1 MSVFLRFRQLNTQH
15 WKANINFPT
24 KFRRVTYQSKEPTIM
39 LDHNHIGLCTN
50 ITHVMKSIRIKTAQK
65 HHHDTKKNQARLQAE
80 TKQNIDVVKMR
91 FRHRKEPNNQRF
103 ITHRRV
109 IITEQLEIQTELTDN
124 DAGMIKEVISVKLL
138 QKEYPFRNPFSSSAS
153 TLQSDSVLNLLTS
166 YGFTSTQISKII
178 TTYPRLLTLDAKT
191 TLLPKLQSLQ
201 SRGASTS
208 ELTEIISKVPKILS
222 KRGTK
227 STGLYFDFIKDI
239 IHNDGKSS
247 HSSTTTGKQGNKMR
261 NVSVLRDM
269 GVPQRFLF
277 TLLVSESQPVCGKEK
292 FEMSVK
298 KVVEMGFDPATSKF
312 VQALHVFYEMSERTI
327 EEKVNVY
334 NKLGFRVEEVWEMFN
349 KWPYYLKFSERK
361 ITQTFETLKRC
372 GLGDEEV
379 VAVMKKRPE
388 CMRASEEKI
397 RSCVETF
404 LGLGFSGEEFVSMV
418 KCFPTCVGL
427 SAENVRRKV
436 EFLVGEMKWE
446 LKDVVGIP
454 PVLGYSLE
462 KRMVPRCGV
471 VRALVEKGVM
481 SGRGGGGYGGIPPMS
496 SVLAC
501 SDKVFL
507 NRFVMKHGRLV
518 PELMA
523 IFDGDKE
530 KGSQGRT
537 AIKNVKGLCVSVS

>member
-1 MSVFLRFRQLNTQH
+1 MYSSLLLHGKKCIELHKSSTFR
-15 WKANINFPT
+15 
-24 KFRRVTYQSKEPTIM
+24 
-39 LDHNHIGLCTN
+39 
-50 ITHVMKSIRIKTAQK
+50 
-65 HHHDTKKNQARLQAE
+65 
-80 TKQNIDVVKMR
+80 
-91 FRHRKEPNNQRF
+91 
-103 ITHRRV
+103 
-109 IITEQLEIQTELTDN
+109 
-124 DAGMIKEVISVKLL
+124 VISVKLL

>member
-1 MSVFLRFRQLNTQH
+1 MYSSLLLHGKKCIELHKSSTFR
-15 WKANINFPT
+15 
-24 KFRRVTYQSKEPTIM
+24 
-39 LDHNHIGLCTN
+39 
-50 ITHVMKSIRIKTAQK
+50 
-65 HHHDTKKNQARLQAE
+65 
-80 TKQNIDVVKMR
+80 
-91 FRHRKEPNNQRF
+91 
-103 ITHRRV
+103 
-109 IITEQLEIQTELTDN
+109 
-124 DAGMIKEVISVKLL
+124 VISVKLL
-138 QKEYPFRNPFSSSAS
+138 QKEYPFRDPFSSSAS

-191 TLLPKLQSLQ
+191 SLLPKLQALQ

-208 ELTEIISKVPKILS
+208 DLTEIISKVPKILS
-222 KRGTK
+222 KRGVK

-349 KWPYYLKFSERK
+349 KWPYYLKFSEKK

-523 IFDGDKE
+523 IFDGDKK

>member
-1 MSVFLRFRQLNTQH
+1 MYSSLLLHGKRCIELHRSYTFR
-15 WKANINFPT
+15 
-24 KFRRVTYQSKEPTIM
+24 
-39 LDHNHIGLCTN
+39 
-50 ITHVMKSIRIKTAQK
+50 
-65 HHHDTKKNQARLQAE
+65 
-80 TKQNIDVVKMR
+80 
-91 FRHRKEPNNQRF
+91 
-103 ITHRRV
+103 
-109 IITEQLEIQTELTDN
+109 
-124 DAGMIKEVISVKLL
+124 VISVKLL
-138 QKEYPFRNPFSSSAS
+138 QNASPFSSAS
-153 TLQSDSVLNLLTS
+153 TVESSGKDSVLNLLTS
-166 YGFTSTQISKII
+166 YGFTSPQISKII
-178 TTYPRLLTLDAKT
+178 TAYPRLLTLDAET
-191 TLLPKLQSLQ
+191 SLLPKLQSLQ

-208 ELTEIISKVPKILS
+208 DLTEIISKVPKILS
-222 KRGTK
+222 KRGAK
-227 STGLYFDFIKDI
+227 STALYFDFIKDI

-247 HSSTTTGKQGNKMR
+247 HSSTIIGKQGNKMR
-261 NVSVLRDM
+261 NVSVLREM

-277 TLLVSESQPVCGKEK
+277 SLLVSESQPVCGKEK

-349 KWPYYLKFSERK
+349 KWPYSLKF
-361 ITQTFETLKRC
+361 
-372 GLGDEEV
+372 
-379 VAVMKKRPE
+379 
-388 CMRASEEKI
+388 SEEKI

-404 LGLGFSGEEFVSMV
+404 LGIGFSGEEFVSMV

-436 EFLVGEMKWE
+436 EFLVGEMGWE

-481 SGRGGGGYGGIPPMS
+481 MGRESGIPPMS

-507 NRFVMKHGRLV
+507 NRFVVKHGRLA
-518 PELMA
+518 PELMG
-523 IFDGDKE
+523 IFAGDKR
-530 KGSQGRT
+530 K
-537 AIKNVKGLCVSVS
+537 VKGLCVSVS

>member
-1 MSVFLRFRQLNTQH
+1 
-15 WKANINFPT
+15 
-24 KFRRVTYQSKEPTIM
+24 
-39 LDHNHIGLCTN
+39 
-50 ITHVMKSIRIKTAQK
+50 
-65 HHHDTKKNQARLQAE
+65 
-80 TKQNIDVVKMR
+80 
-91 FRHRKEPNNQRF
+91 
-103 ITHRRV
+103 
-109 IITEQLEIQTELTDN
+109 
-124 DAGMIKEVISVKLL
+124 MIKESLTCGRRRISAKLRLISVKLL
-138 QKEYPFRNPFSSSAS
+138 QNASPFSSAS
-153 TLQSDSVLNLLTS
+153 TVESSGKDSVLNLLTS
-166 YGFTSTQISKII
+166 YGFTSPQISKII
-178 TTYPRLLTLDAKT
+178 TAYPRLLTLDAET
-191 TLLPKLQSLQ
+191 SLLPKLQSLQ

-208 ELTEIISKVPKILS
+208 DLTEIISKVPKILS
-222 KRGTK
+222 KRGAK
-227 STGLYFDFIKDI
+227 STALYFDFIKDI

-247 HSSTTTGKQGNKMR
+247 HSSTIIGKQGNKMR
-261 NVSVLRDM
+261 NVSVLREM

-277 TLLVSESQPVCGKEK
+277 SLLVSESQPVCGKEK

-349 KWPYYLKFSERK
+349 KWPYSLKFSEKK
-361 ITQTFETLKRC
+361 ITQTFETLKKC
-372 GLGDEEV
+372 GLTDEEV

-388 CMRASEEKI
+388 CMRASEDKI

-404 LGLGFSGEEFVSMV
+404 LGIGFSGEEFVSMV

-436 EFLVGEMKWE
+436 EFLVGGMGWE

-481 SGRGGGGYGGIPPMS
+481 RDGMIPPMS

-507 NRFVMKHGRLV
+507 NRFVVKHGRLA
-518 PELMA
+518 PELMG
-523 IFDGDKE
+523 IFAGDKRKRSVE
-530 KGSQGRT
+530 KDGR
-537 AIKNVKGLCVSVS
+537 ILDEKDVSSASYSDHVASSLDLFFVW